1 MRKAS
6 LTLHTGKTSGSS
18 LLESMI
24 PFLHRKKRS
33 NGMESRADRV
43 SQVLSP
49 GATTSFLWGL
59 NTSAVEEQLVS
70 VYFKCYNVSYPII
83 HERTFRDQCSRRSQI
98 ATSSHWHIIYYM
110 VLAIGEWIGGFSS
123 DANSIYYEA
132 ARSRLR
138 IDVLESG
145 SVGNVQAFL
154 LMGNYL
160 QKRDRPNTGYNFIG
174 IAYRVALGLGL
185 HREVSPDKVAGGF
198 TLQQRRLLFW
208 TLYCFESGFSIT
220 TGRPILVSD
229 SFIDIRK
236 PQNIDDSLPMISS
249 NLPAEVDYPTTCS
262 AIIAQARLAVI
273 ANKVYNDFLS
283 TRACTDVNNHI
294 ATVEQQINRWR
305 SSLPSFFL
313 RPDVPK
319 WFLGPRQVVI
329 WKEANIRILLLL
341 AGERHHTRE
350 HDKTAT
356 GTKCQLIAIE
366 TIFDIANFCQKHADV
381 VHMGLSWYAV
391 YFLLQAI
398 LALGMHQK
406 KPNHLPSRSAGQKL
420 KIASEKCEIAVS
432 RAWKCLE
439 GLGPRNKAAIR
450 TMHILE
456 RLFDL
461 TKESDTESDGST
473 SICLEPAS
481 VLPTAQTP
489 GDDQYRPNLNFPPA
503 VNEEVIGGNF
513 DEFPVSTG
521 IDPFSGPSPNG
532 IIATDFVENEWVGTV
547 DPSLHMFFDNS
558 HNIDEVFEG
567 VQGFPSTIE
576 HEEFDYM
583 TSSMQT
589 VRSAFSKSQLLSSTN
604 AAGEPSSWP
613 SVPYLYE

>member
-1 MRKAS
+1 M
-6 LTLHTGKTSGSS
+6 
-18 LLESMI
+18 
-24 PFLHRKKRS
+24 PFLHSKKRS
-33 NGMESRADRV
+33 NAVESRASRA
-43 SQVLSP
+43 SQESLHNA
-49 GATTSFLWGL
+49 GTSFIYGL

-70 VYFKCYNVSYPII
+70 LYFTGYNVSYPII
-83 HERTFRDQCSRRSQI
+83 HERTFRDQWSRRSQI
-98 ATSSHWHIIYYM
+98 AANSHWHIIYYM

-123 DANSIYYEA
+123 DATSIYYEA

-138 IDVLESG
+138 IEVLESG
-145 SVGNVQAFL
+145 SVSIVQAFL

-185 HREVSPDKVAGGF
+185 HREVSPDRKMASF

-229 SFIDIRK
+229 SFIDIHK
-236 PQNIDDSLPMISS
+236 PQNVDDSLAIASS
-249 NLPAEVDYPTTCS
+249 ALPAEVDYPTTCS
-262 AIIAQARLAVI
+262 AIIAQARLALI

-283 TRACTDVNNHI
+283 TRTCTDVNHHI
-294 ATVEQQINRWR
+294 AIVEQRINNWR
-305 SSLPSFFL
+305 SSLPSFFV

-341 AGERHHTRE
+341 AGERHHTEE
-350 HDKTAT
+350 HDKAAT

-366 TIFDIANFCQKHADV
+366 AIFDIADFCQKHADV

-398 LALGMHQK
+398 LALGMHEQK
-406 KPNHLPSRSAGQKL
+406 KPDRPASRSASL
-420 KIASEKCEIAVS
+420 ERRTLASEQCQTAVS

-439 GLGPRNKAAIR
+439 GLGPRNKAAVR

-456 RLFDL
+456 RLFDG
-461 TKESDTESDGST
+461 TRVSDTEPEGNTST
-473 SICLEPAS
+473 LPFAPAS
-481 VLPTAQTP
+481 VRASAQI
-489 GDDQYRPNLNFPPA
+489 GVDEQRQSSLDNFPPA
-503 VNEEVIGGNF
+503 ANDEAIGGNF
-513 DEFPVSTG
+513 GEFPVPTG
-521 IDPFSGPSPNG
+521 IDPFSGPSPND

-558 HNIDEVFEG
+558 HNIDEIFHG

-576 HEEFDYM
+576 HDNFDYM

-589 VRSAFSKSQLLSSTN
+589 VRSAFSKSQSQSSAS
-604 AAGEPSSWP
+604 AAGEPSSW
-613 SVPYLYE
+613 SAVPYLYGSK